1 MEAVMAEAALRMGAD
16 NGDAS
21 KRPIYGAL
29 AAAAL
34 NQDPQKG
41 VGLGLLSKDRG
52 TAAILNGGHFEVR
65 RRRPFDTRLLEAPRA
80 GHADSGTT
88 SSSRPL
94 QGAGETGTDRGA
106 ASKHK
111 LSVVPPGRT
120 PTQTAVRTHIDAGR
134 PREDPLPVALAR
146 TGRRV
151 ASLRALRRRAG
162 HRELS
167 SHDGDAR
174 RVRPRLAAAR

>member
-1 MEAVMAEAALRMGAD
+1 MAEAALRMGAD

-94 QGAGETGTDRGA
+94 QGAGETGTDREQRPSTSSALSRLVEPLLRPLSGPTSMPEDLEKIPCRSLWRGPAGA
-106 ASKHK
+106 
-111 LSVVPPGRT
+111 
-120 PTQTAVRTHIDAGR
+120 
-134 PREDPLPVALAR
+134 
-146 TGRRV
+146 
-151 ASLRALRRRAG
+151 
-162 HRELS
+162 
-167 SHDGDAR
+167 
-174 RVRPRLAAAR
+174 